1 MTAERDLWS
10 ETELSRALF
19 EQSPLSTV
27 IYDAEGH
34 LLAIN
39 PAFQA
44 LWGVGLDTAP
54 PGYSILE
61 DPELERQGAL
71 PLIRRA
77 FAGEA
82 VTLPPVRYDIAAVST
97 SGEGSAHWSQ
107 AHLFPVRGADGR
119 VTHVVLTHVD
129 LTPVM
134 EAEEALRASEE
145 RFRGAQE
152 ASPDGFAVLQ
162 PVRGGDGQVA
172 DFACEYANP
181 AALRAYG
188 ATLEE
193 LRGAPLLARNPGAMP
208 AGLFEACVRTLETGE
223 PFETEIP
230 YRHESFDTWFR
241 VTAVRLGT
249 GIAVTFSDV
258 GSRYRAQERG
268 RSLLALATALGEAG
282 TPEEVASVIFRETL
296 AALRA
301 DGGSLGVV
309 REAENGSGLEVEM
322 VRTRGY
328 APAAVS
334 LYRLFPVTPG
344 RPLSDAILSGRPVL
358 LGSREA
364 WEARY
369 PGQFAANIEPLGYEA
384 YAGLPVLI
392 GDRAVAGVSFSYV
405 GPRTFDDE
413 TATFLETIGRL
424 CAQALERAR
433 SFDAERRA
441 LARSQTILESVRD
454 GFIAFD
460 ARLRFTFVNDHAAEL
475 LGHRAES
482 LVGRVLW
489 EAFPESEHSFFGE
502 MVRETLRTGRVA
514 TREDYSR
521 VVRRWVYVRAYP
533 ADDGLVVFIQDV
545 TERRRS
551 QDASGFL
558 AEASRV
564 LSSSLE
570 YETTLAALAA
580 AAVPVL
586 GDWCA
591 VDMLADPT
599 SDEWPPRIERLAV
612 VHQDAAKVELA
623 RRIEGEQRPDWSAPT
638 GLPRVLREGVTE
650 FYPMVTD
657 ELLAAT
663 AQSPEALERARA
675 LQISA
680 VIIVPLIARGRT
692 LGALTLVM
700 AESGRHYDEEDLR
713 LAEDLGRR
721 AAIAVDNAR
730 LYREAERARR
740 EAEAANRAK
749 SDFLATMSHELRT
762 PLNAIG
768 GYTELM
774 AMGLRGPL
782 TAQQRD
788 DLERIRRS
796 QAHLLALINAVL
808 NFARLE
814 AGHVTFEP
822 ADFAMDALVR
832 EAVELVEPQAR
843 ARELALRA
851 AEGPAVV
858 AHADADKV
866 RQVVLNLLSNALKFT
881 PPGGAVTVWCEA
893 EEEGRRAAIHVRD
906 TGIGIAAEQLGQV
919 FDPFVQVGRSLSTPT
934 EGAGL
939 GLAISRDL
947 ARAMGGEL
955 TVESAPGAGS
965 TFTLVLPLSVAE
977 AAAA

>member
-1 MTAERDLWS
+1 MTAERDDLWA

-27 IYDAEGH
+27 IYDPRGH
-34 LLAIN
+34 LLAVN
-39 PAFQA
+39 PAFTA

-54 PGYSILE
+54 PGYSILS

-71 PLIRRA
+71 PLVRRA

-82 VTLPPVRYDIAAVST
+82 VTLPPVRYDISAVST
-97 SGEGSAHWSQ
+97 DGAGHARWSQ
-107 AHLFPVRGADGR
+107 AHLFPVRGADGA
-119 VTHVVLTHVD
+119 VSQVVLTHVD
-129 LTPVM
+129 LTPVLQ
-134 EAEEALRASEE
+134 AEEALRASEE

-152 ASPDGFAVLQ
+152 QSPDGFAILH
-162 PVRGGDGQVA
+162 PVRDAGGRVV
-172 DFACEYANP
+172 DFAWDYANP
-181 AALRAYG
+181 AALRSYG
-188 ATLEE
+188 TTLEA
-193 LRGAPLLARNPGAMP
+193 LRGQGALARNPGVVP
-208 AGLFEACVRTLETGE
+208 EGLFDGYVRTVETGE
-223 PFETEIP
+223 PFETELR

-241 VTAVRLGT
+241 VTAVRLGS

-258 GSRYRAQERG
+258 GSRHRAQERG
-268 RSLLALATALGEAG
+268 RSLLALATALSEAA
-282 TPEEVASVIFRETL
+282 TPEQVAAVIFRETL

-301 DGGSLGVV
+301 DGGSLGIV
-309 REAENGSGLEVEM
+309 RETDGGGMEVEM
-322 VRTRGY
+322 LQSKGY
-328 APAAVS
+328 APAAVN
-334 LYRLFPVTPG
+334 LYRRFPVTPG
-344 RPLSDAILSGRPVL
+344 RPLSDAILSRRPVL
-358 LGSREA
+358 IGSREA

-384 YAGLPVLI
+384 YAGLPVI
-392 GDRAVAGVSFSYV
+392 VGERAVAGVSFSFT

-433 SFDAERRA
+433 SSDAERRA
-441 LARSQTILESVRD
+441 LARSQTVLESVRD

-460 ARLRFTFVNDHAAEL
+460 ARLRYTFVNGHAAEL
-475 LGHRAES
+475 LGRPAET
-482 LVGRVLW
+482 LLGRRVW
-489 EAFPESEHSFFGE
+489 EVFPEAEHSFFGE
-502 MVRETLRTGRVA
+502 MLRETLAQRRVT

-521 VVRRWVYVRAYP
+521 PLRRWVYVRAYP

-545 TERRRS
+545 TDRRRS

-564 LSSSLE
+564 LASSLE
-570 YETTLAALAA
+570 YEATLAALAA

-599 SDEWPPRIERLAV
+599 ADEWPPRLERLAV
-612 VHQDAAKVELA
+612 VHQDPAKVEWA
-623 RRIEGEQRPDWSAPT
+623 RRMQGEQRPDWSAPT
-638 GLPRVLREGVTE
+638 GLPRVLREGVSE
-650 FYPMVTD
+650 FYPVVTD
-657 ELLAAT
+657 EMVVASAKT
-663 AQSPEALERARA
+663 PEELERVRA
-675 LQISA
+675 LQLSA
-680 VIIVPLIARGRT
+680 VIIVPLVARGRT

-700 AESGRHYDEEDLR
+700 AESGRHYDEADLR
-713 LAEDLGRR
+713 LAEDLAQR
-721 AAIAVDNAR
+721 AAVAVDNAR

-774 AMGLRGPL
+774 AMELRGPL

-822 ADFAMDALVR
+822 ADFRVDELVR
-832 EAVELVEPQAR
+832 DTVELMEPQAR
-843 ARELALRA
+843 ARDLELSP
-851 AEGPAVV
+851 AEGCELV
-858 AHADADKV
+858 AHADEDKV

-881 PPGGAVTVWCEA
+881 PPGGRVTVWCEPGDD
-893 EEEGRRAAIHVRD
+893 GRHAAIHVRD

-919 FDPFVQVGRSLSTPT
+919 FDPFVQVGRSLSAPT

-955 TVESAPGAGS
+955 TAASVAGEGS
-965 TFTLVLPLSVAE
+965 TFTLVLPVPAPV
-977 AAAA
+977 

>member
-1 MTAERDLWS
+1 MTAERHDLWA

-27 IYDAEGH
+27 IYDPQGH
-34 LLAIN
+34 LLAVN
-39 PAFQA
+39 PAFRA

-54 PGYSILE
+54 PGYSILA

-71 PLIRRA
+71 PFIRRA
-77 FAGEA
+77 FAGES
-82 VTLPPVRYDIAAVST
+82 VTLPPVRYDISAVST
-97 SGEGSAHWSQ
+97 DGGGHARWSQ
-107 AHLFPVRGADGR
+107 AHLFPVRGADGA

-129 LTPVM
+129 LTPALA
-134 EAEEALRASEE
+134 AEEALRASEE

-152 ASPDGFAVLQ
+152 QSPDGFAIMH
-162 PVRGGDGQVA
+162 PVRGDDGRVV
-172 DFACEYANP
+172 DFVWEYANP
-181 AALRAYG
+181 AALHTYG

-193 LRGAPLLARNPGAMP
+193 LRGQRALARNPGVVP
-208 AGLFEACVRTLETGE
+208 EGLFDGYVRTVETGE
-223 PFETEIP
+223 PFETEIR

-241 VTAVRLGT
+241 VTAVRLGS

-258 GSRYRAQERG
+258 GSRHRTQERG
-268 RSLLALATALGEAG
+268 RSLLALATALSEAA
-282 TPEEVASVIFRETL
+282 TPEQVAAVIFRETL

-301 DGGSLGVV
+301 DGGSLGIV
-309 REAENGSGLEVEM
+309 RETDGGGMEVEM
-322 VRTRGY
+322 LQSKGY

-334 LYRLFPVTPG
+334 LYRRFPVTPG
-344 RPLSDAILSGRPVL
+344 RPLSDAILSRRPVL
-358 LGSREA
+358 IGSREA

-384 YAGLPVLI
+384 YAGLPVI
-392 GDRAVAGVSFSYV
+392 VGERAVAGVSFSFT
-405 GPRTFDDE
+405 GSRTFDDE

-433 SFDAERRA
+433 SSDAERRA
-441 LARSQTILESVRD
+441 LARSQTVLQSVRD

-460 ARLRFTFVNDHAAEL
+460 ARLRYTFVNEHAAEL
-475 LGHRAES
+475 LGHPAAALLGRQVWEVFPGAE
-482 LVGRVLW
+482 
-489 EAFPESEHSFFGE
+489 HTFFGE
-502 MVRETLRTGRVA
+502 MLREALAERRVA

-521 VVRRWVYVRAYP
+521 QLRRWVYVRAYP

-545 TERRRS
+545 TDRRRS

-564 LSSSLE
+564 LASSLE
-570 YETTLAALAA
+570 YEATLATLAA

-599 SDEWPPRIERLAV
+599 TDEWPPRVERLAV
-612 VHQDAAKVELA
+612 VHQDPAKVEWA
-623 RRIEGEQRPDWSAPT
+623 RRMEGEQLPDWSAPT

-650 FYPMVTD
+650 FYPVVTD
-657 ELLAAT
+657 EMVVASANT
-663 AQSPEALERARA
+663 PEELERVRA
-675 LQISA
+675 LQLSA

-700 AESGRHYDEEDLR
+700 AESGRHYDEADLR
-713 LAEDLGRR
+713 LAEDLGQR
-721 AAIAVDNAR
+721 AAVAVDNAR

-762 PLNAIG
+762 PLNAIA

-774 AMGLRGPL
+774 AMELRGPL

-822 ADFAMDALVR
+822 TDFRVDELVR
-832 EAVELVEPQAR
+832 ETVELMEPQAR
-843 ARELALRA
+843 ARALELSP
-851 AEGPAVV
+851 AEGCELV

-881 PPGGAVTVWCEA
+881 QAGGTVTVRCEPA
-893 EEEGRRAAIHVRD
+893 DEGRLAAIHVSD

-947 ARAMGGEL
+947 ARAMGGDL
-955 TVESAPGAGS
+955 TVRSAPGEGS
-965 TFTLVLPLSVAE
+965 TFTLVLPVPAP
-977 AAAA
+977 A

>member
-1 MTAERDLWS
+1 MTAERHDLWAD
-10 ETELSRALF
+10 TGLSRALF

-27 IYDAEGH
+27 IYDPEGR
-34 LLAIN
+34 LLAVN
-39 PAFQA
+39 PAFRA
-44 LWGVGLDTAP
+44 LWGVGLGTAP
-54 PGYSILE
+54 PGYSILS

-77 FAGEA
+77 FAGEP
-82 VTLPPVRYDIAAVST
+82 VTLPPVRYDISAVST
-97 SGEGSAHWSQ
+97 DGQGSTRWSQ
-107 AHLFPVRGADGR
+107 AHLFPVRGADGG
-119 VTHVVLTHVD
+119 VSHVVLTHVD
-129 LTPVM
+129 LTAVM

-152 ASPDGFAVLQ
+152 QSPDGFAVLR
-162 PVRGGDGQVA
+162 PVRDASGRVA
-172 DFACEYANP
+172 DFVWEYANP
-181 AALRAYG
+181 AALRTYG
-188 ATLEE
+188 AGLEE
-193 LRGAPLLARNPGAMP
+193 LKGERLLARNPGTVPLGIFDAY
-208 AGLFEACVRTLETGE
+208 VRTAETGE
-223 PFETEIP
+223 PFETEVQ
-230 YRHESFDTWFR
+230 YRHERYDTWFR
-241 VTAVRLGT
+241 ITAVRLGA

-268 RSLLALATALGEAG
+268 RSLLALATALGEAT
-282 TPEEVASVIFRETL
+282 TPEQVAGVIFRETL

-301 DGGSLGVV
+301 DGGSLGLV
-309 REAENGSGLEVEM
+309 RPAAGGSGEEVEM
-322 VRTRGY
+322 LQSRGY
-328 APAAVS
+328 VPAAVS
-334 LYRLFPVTPG
+334 LYRRFPVTPG

-358 LGSREA
+358 VGSRAE

-384 YAGLPVLI
+384 YAGLPVLV
-392 GDRAVAGVSFSYV
+392 GGRAVAGVSFSFV

-413 TATFLETIGRL
+413 TATFLETIGGL

-433 SFDAERRA
+433 SFEAERRA
-441 LARSQTILESVRD
+441 LARSRTILDSVRD

-460 ARLRFTFVNDHAAEL
+460 AGLCFTFVNDHAAEL
-475 LGHRAES
+475 LGHPAAT
-482 LVGRVLW
+482 LLGRKVW
-489 EAFPESEHSFFGE
+489 EVFPGAEHSFFGD
-502 MVRETLRTGRVA
+502 MLRETLRERRVV

-521 VVRRWVYVRAYP
+521 PLRRWVYVRSYP
-533 ADDGLVVFIQDV
+533 SDEGLVVFIQDV

-599 SDEWPPRIERLAV
+599 AEEWPPRLERLAV
-612 VHQDAAKVELA
+612 VHQDPAKVEWA
-623 RRIEGEQRPDWSAPT
+623 RRMEGEQRPDWSAPT

-650 FYPMVTD
+650 FYPTVTD
-657 ELLAAT
+657 EMVAAAART
-663 AQSPEALERARA
+663 PEELERTRA
-675 LQISA
+675 LQLSA
-680 VIIVPLIARGRT
+680 VIIVPLVARGRT

-700 AESGRHYDEEDLR
+700 AESGRHYDEADLR
-713 LAEDLGRR
+713 LAEDLAQR
-721 AAIAVDNAR
+721 AAVAVDNAR

-740 EAEAANRAK
+740 EAEDANRAK

-774 AMGLRGPL
+774 AMELRGPL
-782 TAQQRD
+782 TEQQRD

-796 QAHLLALINAVL
+796 QSHLLALINAVL

-822 ADFAMDALVR
+822 AYFRVDELVR
-832 EAVELVEPQAR
+832 ETVELMEPQAR
-843 ARELALRA
+843 ARELVLAPD
-851 AEGPAVV
+851 EGCELA
-858 AHADADKV
+858 AHADPDKV

-881 PPGGAVTVWCEA
+881 PAGGTVSISCERLDGPGGP
-893 EEEGRRAAIHVRD
+893 RAAIRVRD
-906 TGIGIAAEQLGQV
+906 TGIGIDADHLEHV
-919 FDPFVQVGRSLSTPT
+919 FDPFVQVGRSLASPV

-947 ARAMGGEL
+947 ARAMRGEL
-955 TVESAPGAGS
+955 TAESVAGQGS
-965 TFTLVLPLSVAE
+965 TFTLTLPAE
-977 AAAA
+977 PEPG